1 MFALVIVALYMG
13 WRIWAPVVVDGLQL
27 ISRSVQDGIMVPQA
41 GNPYMQVDTTGPRS
55 ANEISR
61 GNMEESYSATVE
73 PPLPQVTDTEHD

>member
-1 MFALVIVALYMG
+1 MG

-41 GNPYMQVDTTGPRS
+41 GNPYIQVDTTGPRS

-73 PPLPQVTDTEHD
+73 LPLAQVTDSEHD